1 MKIRQWSEA
10 QQRERLDADFKKFEQ
25 DMHQI
30 RKKMFRGGTLTLTKE
45 GPLLF
50 CLRMGGWCL
59 AYIHNTDEISRI
71 IHAVCDAIYC
81 TQRVKHEQT
90 I

>member
-10 QQRERLDADFKKFEQ
+10 QQKERLDTDFKKFKQ
-25 DMHQI
+25 DMHQV
-30 RKKMFRGGTLTLTKE
+30 RKKMFQRGTLVLTKE
-45 GPLLF
+45 GSSLF
-50 CLRMGGWCL
+50 SLRMGDWCL
-59 AYIHNTDEISRI
+59 AYIRNTDEISRI

-81 TQRVKHEQT
+81 IQRVKHEQT